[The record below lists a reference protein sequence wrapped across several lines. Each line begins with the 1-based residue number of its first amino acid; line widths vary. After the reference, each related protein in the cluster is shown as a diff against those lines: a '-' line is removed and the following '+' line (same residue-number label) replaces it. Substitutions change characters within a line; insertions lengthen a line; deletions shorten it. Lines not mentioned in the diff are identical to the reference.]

1 MNKTKILQ
9 CHYFQN
15 FLEGKNVYNCHSLGL
30 TCMPNNY
37 SLNYAI
43 FEVRVDIRVVFKIR
57 RYMALIA
64 DSIFVDL
71 AVQDIH

>member
-1 MNKTKILQ
+1 
-9 CHYFQN
+9 
-15 FLEGKNVYNCHSLGL
+15 
-30 TCMPNNY
+30 MPNNY